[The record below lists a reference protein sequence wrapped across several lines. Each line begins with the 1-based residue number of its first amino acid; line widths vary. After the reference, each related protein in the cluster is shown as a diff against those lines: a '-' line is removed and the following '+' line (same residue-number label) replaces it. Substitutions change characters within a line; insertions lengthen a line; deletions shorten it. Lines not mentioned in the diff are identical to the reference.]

1 MNRITL
7 LTILAIILTVPCFAQ
22 ESSIVKTVDSLTL
35 IWDREAVI
43 LETYDGMKE
52 YCTNGQ
58 HRRNTINLVK
68 VIHHY
73 DSVLYKT
80 VSRKY
85 DESQDEEAH
94 ATLKDIEKLEKDYT
108 TKNFLDFI
116 HTECSEFN
124 EIEKNYG
131 RSKGKKYDKEV
142 EKMEKE
148 LVKYV
153 GAITGQIDIID
164 EHVHHLEGL

>member
-1 MNRITL
+1 MKRITL
-7 LTILAIILTVPCFAQ
+7 LTIVIFLFSAGASAQ
-22 ESSIVKTVDSLTL
+22 ESSIVKTIDSLTL
-35 IWDREAVI
+35 IWDKEALI

-58 HRRNTINLVK
+58 HRRNTINLVR

-80 VSRKY
+80 VTQKY
-85 DESQDEEAH
+85 DESQDAEAY

-116 HTECSEFN
+116 HTECSVFN

-131 RSKGKKYDKEV
+131 RSKGKKYEKEV

-153 GAITGQIDIID
+153 EAITGQIDVID
-164 EHVHHLEGL
+164 EHVHHLESL